1 MRFWAATHILKV
13 NCAEMAGDRPGQPA
27 YKILSIERQYIFNNL
42 GFDVLNSKSLS
53 YGGLKFEYFLRTHY
67 YFIVVH

>member
-1 MRFWAATHILKV
+1 
-13 NCAEMAGDRPGQPA
+13 MAGDRPGQPA

-42 GFDVLNSKSLS
+42 SFDVLNSKSLS